1 MKPLKILPGQEIR
14 KLISFYPELEEF
26 AISMKAEFGSLAAVT
41 LDAAGRI
48 YHWGEPRMP
57 EGVALSDG
65 TDYRKKKKK

>member
-26 AISMKAEFGSLAAVT
+26 AISMKAEFGSPAAVT
-41 LDAAGRI
+41 LDAAGHI
-48 YHWGEPRMP
+48 YHWGEPRLP